1 MEGSILCRRHVP
13 VIGVKDML
21 YGQGWIK
28 ALPFFFASMPF
39 DDSSGSNK
47 DCFEMIKSIQGS
59 SWNALTRVAPSSHLV
74 CDLKGQADKDSST
87 DPRGKVSILQSIEK
101 EKEIYFLWGRSP
113 EAV

>member
-1 MEGSILCRRHVP
+1 MS
-13 VIGVKDML
+13 
-21 YGQGWIK
+21 K
-28 ALPFFFASMPF
+28 ACSSNWCKRYALWSRLDQSPSFFFASMPF

-87 DPRGKVSILQSIEK
+87 DPRGKVSILQSIE
-101 EKEIYFLWGRSP
+101 IYFLWFGKGRSP